1 MTIQA
6 QNLFDRLP
14 ANLDDEIF
22 EPILSRDDLRIE
34 RIISRGHS
42 SPESGWYD
50 QSQGE
55 WVLVL
60 SGAAVIAYEG
70 GEEVRLCAGS
80 HLDIPPHTRHRVK
93 WTDPD
98 TETIWLAVHYGEI
111 VEE

>member
-1 MTIQA
+1 MTIRVE
-6 QNLFDRLP
+6 NLFDGLP
-14 ANLDDEIF
+14 ENLDEEYF
-22 EPILSRDDLRIE
+22 ESVLSRDNLRIE
-34 RIISRGHS
+34 RIVSRGQS

-50 QSQGE
+50 QSRGE

-60 SGAAVIAYEG
+60 RGAAVIAYDN
-70 GEEVRLCAGS
+70 GEEVRLSAGS
-80 HLDIPPHTRHRVK
+80 HIDIPPQTRHRVK

>member
-1 MTIQA
+1 MTIRA
-6 QNLFDRLP
+6 ENLFDRLP
-14 ANLDDEIF
+14 ANLDGEDF
-22 EPILSRDDLRIE
+22 ESILGRDNLRIE
-34 RIISRGHS
+34 RIVSRGQS

-60 SGAAVIAYEG
+60 RGAAVIAYDN

-80 HLDIPPHTRHRVK
+80 HIDIPPHTRHRVK

-98 TETIWLAVHYGEI
+98 TETIWLALHHDD
-111 VEE
+111 